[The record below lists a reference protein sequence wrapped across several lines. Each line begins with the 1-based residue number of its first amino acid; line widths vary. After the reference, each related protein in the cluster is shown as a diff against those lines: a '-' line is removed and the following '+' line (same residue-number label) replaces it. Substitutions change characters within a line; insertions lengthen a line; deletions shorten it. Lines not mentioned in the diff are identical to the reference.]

1 MSAQKV
7 LQLTKYA
14 KQKYHVTE
22 PVDFKLA
29 VDYSAILLAIAG
41 ADGELAPDEMQWYLD
56 EQELLFVDPAE
67 YLQAIRNIDW
77 RSVNLE
83 EALNAMNYNIPLNF
97 QRTVMY
103 QAIKMCRAD
112 KEYHEDEKA
121 AVNKTAQILGI
132 ARDVVVELESIAE
145 LEDTT
150 NRLRCSVLGANV

>member
-1 MSAQKV
+1 
-7 LQLTKYA
+7 
-14 KQKYHVTE
+14 
-22 PVDFKLA
+22 
-29 VDYSAILLAIAG
+29 
-41 ADGELAPDEMQWYLD
+41 MQWYLD

-112 KEYHEDEKA
+112 NEYHRDEKA
-121 AVNKTAQILGI
+121 AINKAAQILGI
-132 ARDVVVELESIAE
+132 ASDVVVELESIAE

-150 NRLRCSVLGANV
+150 DRLRCSVLGASV